1 MALIEED
8 LPPLVRRIEH
18 IGGTAVPRMAAKDVI
33 DLQVSVDDLDA
44 VSQGRS
50 PCSGVIP
57 VEWRQRVLESF
68 IRLGSP
74 ARRTGGCVQLSPA
87 AT

>member
-33 DLQVSVDDLDA
+33 DLQV
-44 VSQGRS
+44 R
-50 PCSGVIP
+50 PCSGVIL
-57 VEWRQRVLESF
+57 VEWRQRLLESL

-74 ARRTGGCVQLSPA
+74 ARRTGGCVQLSPT